1 MPRYIDADA
10 FDADCRKR
18 YCTDCNN
25 YNGVKCRACWVDD
38 MLGDVED
45 APTVSPDE
53 VRGVGTWLR
62 KEKVRHNLDGDGDYR
77 YECSACGHSDEHN
90 ENVHVP
96 FCWYCGAKMEVEGDA

>member
-1 MPRYIDADA
+1 MPRYIDANA
-10 FDADCRKR
+10 MIRKICGMKCGCER
-18 YCTDCNN
+18 YECGYDEAGCPKVRDLET
-25 YNGVKCRACWVDD
+25 
-38 MLGDVED
+38 

-53 VRGVGTWLR
+53 LRGVGTWLR

-96 FCWYCGAKMEVEGDA
+96 FCWYCGARMGGVQDALS

>member
-38 MLGDVED
+38 MLGDVDD

-53 VRGVGTWLR
+53 VRGVVHCR
-62 KEKVRHNLDGDGDYR
+62 
-77 YECSACGHSDEHN
+77 ECSHADKDLPGAIYCTMWDAWE
-90 ENVHVP
+90 VP
-96 FCWYCGAKMEVEGDA
+96 EDGFCYKCARMEVTSDA

>member
-1 MPRYIDADA
+1 MPRYIDANALQSNMMEMVASGLYGLEDMIDA
-10 FDADCRKR
+10 
-18 YCTDCNN
+18 
-25 YNGVKCRACWVDD
+25 VI
-38 MLGDVED
+38 E

-96 FCWYCGAKMEVEGDA
+96 FCWYCGAKMEV